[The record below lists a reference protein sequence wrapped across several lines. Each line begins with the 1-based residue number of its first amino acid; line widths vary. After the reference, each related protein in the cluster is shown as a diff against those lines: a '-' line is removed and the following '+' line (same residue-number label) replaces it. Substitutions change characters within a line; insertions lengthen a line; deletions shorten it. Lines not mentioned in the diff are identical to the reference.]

1 MRNSGAHAVVEGIG
15 DHGCEYMTSGVAII
29 LGLTGKN
36 FGAGMSGG
44 TAYVYDVDGRFQ
56 SRVNPEMVVA
66 LPVKRSEDIEEAK
79 TLIETHHR
87 QTGSIRAQLLLEDW
101 ETALK
106 KMIRVIPK
114 ERAELERQESQH
126 EHASAPQ

>member
-1 MRNSGAHAVVEGIG
+1 MTNGLAV
-15 DHGCEYMTSGVAII
+15 I

-56 SRVNPEMVVA
+56 SRINPEMVVA
-66 LPVKRSEDIEEAK
+66 LPIKRHQDIAEAK
-79 TLIETHHR
+79 ALIEQHHKV
-87 QTGSIRAQLLLEDW
+87 TGSTRAQFLLDDW
-101 ETALK
+101 EKALRK
-106 KMIRVIPK
+106 LIRVIPK

-126 EHASAPQ
+126 EHASEPVPVK